1 MSSQPPPIPFPL
13 NPIFNIQD
21 WIYADSTTL
30 TIAIGDARYI
40 LKSGDSATGLI
51 GFNAGLTSTS
61 GAFSGSLTSSNPIVY
76 PDNST
81 IVATTAYVTT
91 AISSIPVVSGT
102 LVGSIVNYAGNSVP
116 TGYLLCNGTNISRT
130 TYSALFTAIGT
141 IYGIGDGS
149 TTFSIPNLV
158 SKFVRG
164 STTSVNNGTGS
175 STITLATANLP
186 STTCTL
192 ASVSTAGTNSGV
204 AFNSPSGIGN
214 WTYLKGTPTGD
225 GSTNYWTPRTNDVNS
240 NGNSLISQFSASFG
254 SASPTA
260 ITITPPNID
269 MLVLIKY

>member
-1 MSSQPPPIPFPL
+1 MSSQPPLIPFPL

-61 GAFSGSLTSSNPIVY
+61 GAFSGSLTSSIPITY
-76 PDNST
+76 PNNSS

-102 LVGSIVNYAGNSVP
+102 LIGSIVNYAGNSVP

-141 IYGIGDGS
+141 IYGAGDGS

-164 STTSVNNGTGS
+164 SSSSINNSTGS
-175 STITLATANLP
+175 STISLATANLP
-186 STTCTL
+186 ATTCTL
-192 ASVSTAGTNSGV
+192 TNVSTSGTNTAV

-214 WTYLKGTPTGD
+214 WSYLKGTPTGD
-225 GSTNYWTPRTNDVNS
+225 GGANYWTPRTNDVNS
-240 NGNSLISQFSASFG
+240 NGNSVISQFSASFG
-254 SASPTA
+254 SATPTA

-269 MLVLIKY
+269 MMVLIKY